1 MFRPTGFAE
10 KRTLSVNFSLIVKN
24 AATKV
29 KKAAMKKTFI
39 FFFFLSRLKK
49 TKFFSLN
56 FNHSF
61 LEDLYAFN
69 RLE

>member
-29 KKAAMKKTFI
+29 KKSGDEENFYI
-39 FFFFLSRLKK
+39 FFLS
-49 TKFFSLN
+49 FP
-56 FNHSF
+56 
-61 LEDLYAFN
+61 A
-69 RLE
+69 